1 MKMVKTFSRFTVLIG
16 LALLVGGVST
26 AWTDTQDF
34 FAPES
39 AILSGM
45 VGLVP
50 GQTARLN
57 ATNAGDGVHPPD
69 PCKVTLMILGGEGE
83 VLAGPTSQLLEPGAS
98 VSLDL
103 ALLAPGPAPLK
114 RTQVRGFVKIEGK
127 DDSISNPIAAT
138 LQILDNATGSTAVL
152 YPLGRFFLPTAL
164 SPPQQFGLVGILP
177 GQTVRLNLVNL
188 GPSLYPND
196 PCNVE
201 VVFLDKQG
209 STLATFPLEEPLAPG
224 AAASFDLNASS
235 TFFDRRTEIQAL
247 VKTSCPG
254 QNSSPNSTLAT
265 LEVFDSLTGRTTVIQ
280 YPNGPLLGFTGPA
293 SSPLGLGPIQMRY
306 SDR

>member
-1 MKMVKTFSRFTVLIG
+1 MKMAKTFSRFTFLIG
-16 LALLVGGVST
+16 LALLVVGAST
-26 AWTDTQDF
+26 AWIDTQDL

-39 AILSGM
+39 AILSGV

-57 ATNAGDGVHPPD
+57 ATNAGDGIHPPD
-69 PCKVTLMILGGEGE
+69 PCKVTLMILGGQGQL
-83 VLAGPTSQLLEPGAS
+83 LAGPTSQLLEPGAS

-103 ALLAPGPAPLK
+103 ALLAPGPAPIK

-127 DDSISNPIAAT
+127 DYSISNPIAAT
-138 LQILDNATGSTAVL
+138 LQILDDSTGSTAVL
-152 YPLGRFFLPTAL
+152 YPLGRFFLPTAV

-188 GPSLYPND
+188 GPNLYPND
-196 PCNVE
+196 SCNVE

-224 AAASFDLNASS
+224 AATSFDLNAS

-247 VKTSCPG
+247 VTTSCPG
-254 QNSSPNSTLAT
+254 QNSSPNPTLAT
-265 LEVFDSLTGRTTVIQ
+265 LEVFDNLTSRTTVIQ

-293 SSPLGLGPIQMRY
+293 SSPLGFGPIQMRY
-306 SDR
+306 SDK